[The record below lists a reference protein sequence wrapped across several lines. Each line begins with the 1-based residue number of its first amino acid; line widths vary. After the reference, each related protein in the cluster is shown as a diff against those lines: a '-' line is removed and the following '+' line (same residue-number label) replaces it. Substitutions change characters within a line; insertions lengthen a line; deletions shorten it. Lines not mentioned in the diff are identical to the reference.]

1 MAVNGTIQLAYQNSA
16 WFTANAS
23 VVLLVGQIV
32 YLEQTGTYKIGD
44 GVTAL
49 SALSFLGGS
58 TLGLIQIIDKEG
70 DFFTDLATAT
80 TWIEQFFTNPLIITN
95 CSFENGVFFFSVPPN
110 TKMDQADG
118 FLNNST
124 ASFIDS
130 FGLITEFQGGSVFYQ
145 NNAKHIFKDIF
156 FNVVEAFTKSELDC
170 ECNDFNMDGGCAFA
184 SNTSGTFK
192 IKGDIDPNAIGTGFF
207 SASTATILA
216 SAKSYTS
223 NAGLIDSSLEQA
235 IANGCNVQFEGINLE
250 KTSNKSD
257 SYTASSSTTY
267 ASTKALVDG
276 LNNVNNLT
284 GYYNVKNYGAVGNG
298 TTDDTS
304 AILSAASA
312 SYTATGNV
320 NLYFPNAVYKVNSQ
334 IEIDYPTANV
344 NIVGN
349 GSTLKSGLTVVSGI
363 LKVSSC
369 NFLDIDNLK
378 FNFNANTIAQ
388 YGIVTGSFANSKYV
402 KVARISR
409 CDFYNFGVE
418 NQRGILVENTPATSG
433 FASRNTVPSITINRC
448 NFYNQETFELLNINY
463 NTATLYGIG
472 IELGEFSDNSIISEC
487 NFDWIR
493 IGIWSAAGAN
503 LTIANNNFIACFPK
517 LLGSYSY
524 GVIYVPNTGGNN
536 GKINIIGNKINHNF
550 GPCIY
555 NKYATAERPMTITGN
570 QFIANC
576 TAPIQITHSVAINS
590 WHQIKNNY
598 FERASQ
604 AFTQSLTNQP
614 FGATLQSYIVLN
626 NQRRC
631 KIKGNQFLN
640 DATYGV
646 LSINGSDYNSVKNN
660 DWFNITGISSLVG
673 ANNIVSD
680 NDNT

>member
-1 MAVNGTIQLAYQNSA
+1 
-16 WFTANAS
+16 
-23 VVLLVGQIV
+23 
-32 YLEQTGTYKIGD
+32 
-44 GVTAL
+44 
-49 SALSFLGGS
+49 
-58 TLGLIQIIDKEG
+58 
-70 DFFTDLATAT
+70 
-80 TWIEQFFTNPLIITN
+80 
-95 CSFENGVFFFSVPPN
+95 
-110 TKMDQADG
+110 
-118 FLNNST
+118 
-124 ASFIDS
+124 
-130 FGLITEFQGGSVFYQ
+130 LITEFQNGIIFY
-145 NNAKHIFKDIF
+145 NNSAKHIFQNIF
-156 FNVVEAFTKSELDC
+156 FNVDEAFTDSELDC

-192 IKGDIDPNAIGTGFF
+192 IKGLIDPASASSGFF
-207 SASTATILA
+207 SSSTATLLVSSIL
-216 SAKSYTS
+216 YTS
-223 NAGLIDSSLEQA
+223 NAGNIDASVGEA
-235 IANGCNVQFEGINLE
+235 ILNGCNVQFEGVNLE

-304 AILSAASA
+304 AILAAVSA
-312 SYTATGNV
+312 SYIATGNV

-349 GSTLKSGLTVVSGI
+349 GSTLKSGLTVAATAMLKISSGI
-363 LKVSSC
+363 FV
-369 NFLDIDNLK
+369 DVDNLK
-378 FNFNANTIAQ
+378 FNFNANTVVQ

-433 FASRNTVPSITINRC
+433 FASRNTLPSITINRC

-487 NFDWIR
+487 NFCWIR

-503 LTIANNNFIACFPK
+503 LTIANNNFITCFPK

-536 GKINIIGNKINHNF
+536 GKINIIGNKINHNY

-555 NKYATAERPMTITGN
+555 NKYGTAVRPMTISDN

-576 TAPIQITHSVAINS
+576 TAPIQITNTVNINS

-614 FGATLQSYIVLN
+614 FGATLQPYIVLN